1 MAGLGCLILPIIC
14 RAAVLVEKDFAYAIP
29 LEIEDDEGA
38 IYEVVLPGNVYQR
51 LTRVDMGDMRIFN
64 QAGEIVS
71 HTLQRT
77 LEEISE
83 SEKEVEETSQLKY
96 FALYRSATGIL
107 SDKVRIQVSTNGA
120 IVDVA
125 SQSTRPEKNIVHG
138 YLIDA
143 SHLDKNIKRLIL
155 NWKNDG
161 QHFFETVNVDYSND
175 LNQWHR
181 LVSKATLA
189 DLEHQ
194 NVIFGKK
201 YIDLPVGKYKY
212 LRLTW
217 PMGNKNIQLDRITA
231 MLSMTIQQEPITEWA
246 AIKPVKITNNIIDYD
261 SQAIY
266 PVKRVKI
273 KLPEK
278 NVAYKIELLTR
289 FPKQRKWKSRF
300 SGLIY
305 RMEVKGKSFE
315 NEVIKMQYDTP
326 DQFWRVQFMN
336 QSESSQ
342 QIKEQP
348 LLELGYFPHKLL
360 FMARGKGPFI
370 LAYGSVSVQPLEDT
384 LSGLVKSVDP
394 DDIKSAKLGEE
405 IVLGGEAK
413 LKPPLLP
420 SNWREWMVW
429 LIMLLAVLILGGMT
443 WRLVSQVNKEY
454 KQEGKKK

>member
-1 MAGLGCLILPIIC
+1 MSNLMKTMGLILVVGLGYLVLPMIC
-14 RAAVLVEKDFAYAIP
+14 PAATLVEQDFAYAIP
-29 LEIEDDEGA
+29 LALEDEAGA
-38 IYEVVLPGNVYQR
+38 IYEVVLPGIVYQR

-64 QAGEIVS
+64 QAGGVVS
-71 HTLQRT
+71 HTLQQT
-77 LEEISE
+77 AEEISE
-83 SEKEVEETSQLKY
+83 SEKEVEERLQLKH
-96 FALYRSATGIL
+96 FALYRPATKVL
-107 SDKVRIQVSTNGA
+107 SDEVRIHVSTNGA

-125 SQSTRPEKNIVHG
+125 TQGAGTKKNIVRA

-143 SHLDKNIKRLIL
+143 SHLDKNIKQLL
-155 NWKNDG
+155 LEWKNTG
-161 QHFFETVNVDYSND
+161 QHFFEEVNVDYSND

-181 LVSKATLA
+181 LVSGATLA
-189 DLEHQ
+189 DLAHQ

-217 PMGNKNIQLDRITA
+217 PMGSKNIQLNRVIA
-231 MLSMTIQQEPITEWA
+231 MLSMTIQQEPMVAWA

-261 SQAIY
+261 SQAVY

-315 NEVIKMQYDTP
+315 NEVIKMRYDTP
-326 DQFWRVQFMN
+326 DPFWRVQFMN
-336 QSESSQ
+336 HSESSQ
-342 QIKEQP
+342 QIKEPP
-348 LLELGYFPHKLL
+348 LLELEYFPHKLL
-360 FMARGKGPFI
+360 FMARGKGPFK

-384 LSGLVKSVDP
+384 LSGLVKSVKP
-394 DDIKSAKLGEE
+394 ADIKSAKLGEE

-420 SNWREWMVW
+420 TNWQEWMVW
-429 LIMLLAVLILGGMT
+429 LIML
-443 WRLVSQVNKEY
+443 
-454 KQEGKKK
+454 